1 MTGTVVFIAVALAWI
16 SVSGRLS
23 RRSVTAPIVFSVAGL
38 VAALSPLAVG
48 VRIDDE
54 AIRLLVEIT
63 LAVVLFTDA
72 SSVAVRWL
80 RTEWRVPARL
90 LGIGLPLTIAAGLGA
105 AVLLLPSDDG
115 WLLAVVAAALAPTDA
130 ALGVSIVEDERIPS
144 DFRQV
149 INVESGLNDGLATP
163 VVTFCVAMA
172 AATLTHA
179 GGHPVT
185 AAVTELVLGT
195 AVGAVVGVASA
206 RLLTI
211 ASDRGWAHTELL
223 PIAPLLVAVGTYL
236 LVVALGG
243 NGFVAAF
250 VAGIAFGAATRE
262 DEHASRLV
270 YARRSGQLLGFAV
283 WFLFGA
289 GVLARH
295 LDLVTWPVVLYAVLS
310 LTVLRMLP
318 VAVALVGTRLPW
330 DTVLLTGWLGP
341 RGLASIVFGILAA
354 DTVQGDAGQS
364 VLGVVA
370 VTVALSVVLHGLSA
384 GPLAGWYSRRHPADR
399 AA

>member
-23 RRSVTAPIVFSVAGL
+23 RRSVTAPIVFTVAGL

-48 VRIDDE
+48 VQLEDE

-90 LGIGLPLTIAAGLGA
+90 LGIGLPLTIAAGLGV
-105 AVLLLPSDDG
+105 AVLLLPSDDV
-115 WLLAVVAAALAPTDA
+115 WLLAIVAAALAPTDA
-130 ALGVSIVEDERIPS
+130 ALGVSIIEDERIPQ

-149 INVESGLNDGLATP
+149 VNVESGLNDGLATP
-163 VVTFCVAMA
+163 VVTFCIAAA
-172 AATLTHA
+172 AATLESA
-179 GGHPVT
+179 GGRPLT
-185 AAVTELVLGT
+185 AAVVEIVLG
-195 AVGAVVGVASA
+195 VVVGTVTGAGSA
-206 RLLTI
+206 RLLRVVS
-211 ASDRGWAHTELL
+211 ARGWAHAELL

-250 VAGIAFGAATRE
+250 VAGLAFGAATRE
-262 DEHASRLV
+262 VEHESRLV
-270 YARRSGQLLGFAV
+270 YARRTGQLLGFAV

-295 LDLVTWPVVLYAVLS
+295 LDLVTWRVVLYAVLS
-310 LTVLRMLP
+310 LTVLRMVP
-318 VAVALVGTRLPW
+318 VAVALLGTRLPW

-354 DTVQGDAGQS
+354 DTIAGDAGQS

-370 VTVALSVVLHGLSA
+370 VTVALSVVAHGLSA
-384 GPLAGWYSRRHPADR
+384 GPLARWYARRHTVGTTA
-399 AA
+399 